1 VTANGRTVTRDHRA
15 TESGFEKTPLLDR
28 RQLVDGSA
36 ELCSQC
42 NFKPTDW
49 ASVDRRSW
57 DMEAICGSQV
67 PLPVIIAV
75 PGGDP
80 AEALPSRIPTLS
92 RPLRLWDVPG
102 PVR

>member
-1 VTANGRTVTRDHRA
+1 
-15 TESGFEKTPLLDR
+15 
-28 RQLVDGSA
+28 
-36 ELCSQC
+36 
-42 NFKPTDW
+42 
-49 ASVDRRSW
+49 
-57 DMEAICGSQV
+57 MEAICGSQV